1 MNLILIRHGEVEYP
15 VNDQGQKLVYDGSVP
30 LSTLG
35 VLQLENLGKVFSR
48 ESVRIDGIF
57 VSPYLRAQQSADA
70 IQSRVEIPM
79 RYTVANLRDVDPNS
93 WIDQTLDAY
102 GSVKGD
108 TYGNPMP
115 GKDHE
120 SLDQLALHAQ
130 QALDEMY
137 EIAQQDR
144 LETIAAVSHGDRLS
158 ALVWM
163 LKHETLPA
171 NYGMMKEFYYPN
183 KGEAIGF
190 EIDDTLRAPREG
202 KVWKV
207 PDEIGQGVEWN
218 R

>member
-1 MNLILIRHGEVEYP
+1 MNVILIRHGEVEYP
-15 VNDQGQKLVYDGSVP
+15 INDQGQRLVYDGTVP
-30 LSTLG
+30 LSSLG
-35 VLQLENLGKVFSR
+35 VAQLENLGGIFARDRVK
-48 ESVRIDGIF
+48 IDGVF

-70 IQSRVEIPM
+70 IQRKTTIPN
-79 RYTVANLRDVDPNS
+79 RYTVLNLRDADPNS
-93 WIDQTLDAY
+93 WINQTLDAY
-102 GSVKGD
+102 ASIKGD
-108 TYGNPMP
+108 TYNNPMP

-130 QALDEMY
+130 QALEEMY
-137 EIAQQDR
+137 EIAEQFG

-163 LKHETLPA
+163 LKHERVPPDYAT
-171 NYGMMKEFYYPN
+171 MKEFYYPN

-190 EIDDTLRAPREG
+190 EIDEFLRASREG

-207 PDEIGQGVEWN
+207 SEEIGKGIEWN